1 MSLVKKHGLIIL
13 AALLVVLGGVGWWR
27 SVDIRSAADTSNAA
41 VIDVRATADVQ
52 SQVGQALTQVLTYDN
67 QSPKTTQQA
76 ADRLLAGDARKE
88 YDTLFASLQERAPDQ
103 ELVLTAQVQ
112 VVGVKQL
119 DDDSAEL
126 VVFLDQSSRR
136 ADDNEASVSAAQ
148 LSVTADKVGDAW
160 KISGLKPL

>member
-1 MSLVKKHGLIIL
+1 MTLVKKHGLIVV

-27 SVDIRSAADTSNAA
+27 SADIRSAADTSNAA
-41 VIDVRATADVQ
+41 VIDARATSDVQ
-52 SQVGQALTQVLTYDN
+52 SQVGQALTQVLTYDY
-67 QSPKTTQQA
+67 QDSDTTESA
-76 ADRLLAGDARKE
+76 ADRVLTGDARSE
-88 YDTLFASLQERAPDQ
+88 YDTLFSSLQERAPDQ

-136 ADDNEASVSAAQ
+136 AADDESSVSAAQ
-148 LSVTADKVGDAW
+148 LSVTADKVGDVW